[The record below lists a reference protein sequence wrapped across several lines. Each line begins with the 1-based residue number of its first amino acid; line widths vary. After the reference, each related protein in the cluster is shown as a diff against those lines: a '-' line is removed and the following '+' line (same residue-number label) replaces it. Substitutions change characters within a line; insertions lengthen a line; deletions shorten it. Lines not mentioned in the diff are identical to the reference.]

1 MTADWLVRST
11 RGLGEEILMRQA
23 VILVQEAYLTHPSC
37 DPPQNEEKM
46 RRLLA
51 AVYESGELN
60 VLRGRVEMLAYARR
74 PDPSRNQ
81 PESALYEIRYRPA
94 HD

>member
-1 MTADWLVRST
+1 
-11 RGLGEEILMRQA
+11 MRQA

-37 DPPQNEEKM
+37 DPPQNEEQM

-51 AVYESGELN
+51 AVYESGDLN
-60 VLRGRVEMLAYARR
+60 ILRGRVEVLTYARR
-74 PDPSRNQ
+74 PDRPRNE
-81 PESALYEIRYRPA
+81 PDCALYEIRYRPA